1 MLTDRQELSGD
12 STGMTIDLESF
23 SNHQV
28 VTRLI
33 NKSPVSR
40 SVLFMGTTVNSII
53 ILLYRKD
60 FTGLRTFLYD
70 ILVKENNSQFSNFDE
85 NYPFLHVTLEDCLKR
100 IVHSLPS
107 LISTAVSQ
115 DTLEINNLISIINS
129 LETENTSLKQF
140 TDTEP
145 PQLTISRPNQFNLS
159 TIERTIL

>member
-12 STGMTIDLESF
+12 STGMTIDLESL

-53 ILLYRKD
+53 ILLHRKD
-60 FTGLRTFLYD
+60 FTGLRTFLCD
-70 ILVKENNSQFSNFDE
+70 ILVKENNSQFSKFDE
-85 NYPFLHVTLEDCLKR
+85 NYPFLHINREDCIKR
-100 IVHSLPS
+100 IVHNLPS
-107 LISTAVSQ
+107 FILTAVSQ

-129 LETENTSLKQF
+129 LEAEH
-140 TDTEP
+140 
-145 PQLTISRPNQFNLS
+145 LTQ
-159 TIERTIL
+159 TIYGH